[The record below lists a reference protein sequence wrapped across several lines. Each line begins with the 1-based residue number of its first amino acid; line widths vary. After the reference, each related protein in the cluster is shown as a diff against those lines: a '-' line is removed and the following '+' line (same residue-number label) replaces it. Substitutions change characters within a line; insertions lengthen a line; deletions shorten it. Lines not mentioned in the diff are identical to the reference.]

1 MPRSGNFN
9 LIVDLIYP
17 NNSSDGRL
25 SELFVM
31 ECWNSP
37 DQGENTI
44 IEPAR
49 DSTNRAIGT
58 VLQLDPGCFRNF
70 IRRLLFALVHV
81 NRHLSL
87 LCQCSSPTL
96 RVAPYL
102 IRMPLVRPVV
112 CGRRLHSV
120 IKQQNRARD
129 YRAIPRIVKAITQVF
144 ERWCFLSVLPH
155 SKNGP
160 QTLR

>member
-1 MPRSGNFN
+1 MPASGNFN
-9 LIVDLIYP
+9 LIVNLIYP

-25 SELFVM
+25 RELFVM

-44 IEPAR
+44 VEPAR

-70 IRRLLFALVHV
+70 IRRLLFAVVHV

-96 RVAPYL
+96 RSHPFRSGCLSFDLSSVGDDF
-102 IRMPLVRPVV
+102 IPL
-112 CGRRLHSV
+112 S
-120 IKQQNRARD
+120 NS
-129 YRAIPRIVKAITQVF
+129 RIVPVIIGQSP
-144 ERWCFLSVLPH
+144 ES
-155 SKNGP
+155 SK
-160 QTLR
+160 Q